1 MNINPV
7 LKLNPKDDVV
17 IARQCVPAGT
27 WLEEEQIT
35 VISDI
40 PAGHKIA
47 LRSLNIGEA
56 VKRYGQIIGF
66 ATQPIRA
73 GEHIHM
79 HNLGMGDFERDYAWG
94 VDRHSPPAEH
104 QDIFQGIRRADGRA
118 ATRNYIGILVRLTV
132 ARRSSERLRIIFVYT
147 V

>member
-1 MNINPV
+1 MIMNINPV

-66 ATQPIRA
+66 CYPT
-73 GEHIHM
+73 
-79 HNLGMGDFERDYAWG
+79 Y
-94 VDRHSPPAEH
+94 SS
-104 QDIFQGIRRADGRA
+104 RRAYTYAQPGHGR
-118 ATRNYIGILVRLTV
+118 
-132 ARRSSERLRIIFVYT
+132 F
-147 V
+147 